1 MTMGCGDLR
10 CNSSKL
16 FMRENMLMHK
26 GMAIKFSCNPD
37 VDFVRG
43 MIPHHAGALKMCAVL
58 RQTTPSATLEPFL
71 AYLCNHI
78 EQGQS
83 REITQMT
90 SWLANRS
97 MSATTVCSGNDS
109 LTHAGMAMGCGNGT
123 CLSTQLFIREN
134 MLMHKGMAIK
144 FSCNPD
150 VDFVRGMIPHH
161 AGALKMCA
169 VLRQTTPE
177 CYSGAIP
184 GLPVQSHRARAK
196 QRDHA
201 DDFVVGQPERVFR
214 NCFVSTQPMPTSTS
228 HCGSGSSDPGTS
240 QLGRSDRRTHRLLCI
255 AGVCRCLVTLVK

>member
-169 VLRQTTPE
+169 VLRQTTPSATLE
-177 CYSGAIP
+177 PFLAYLCNHIERE
-184 GLPVQSHRARAK
+184 QSREITQMTSWLANRSVSFAT
-196 QRDHA
+196 A
-201 DDFVVGQPERVFR
+201 SCPPSPCQPAPA
-214 NCFVSTQPMPTSTS
+214 TAAPAPQTPAPA
-228 HCGSGSSDPGTS
+228 SSDAQTVA
-240 QLGRSDRRTHRLLCI
+240 RTGFFVLLVSV
-255 AGVCRCLVTLVK
+255 AAL